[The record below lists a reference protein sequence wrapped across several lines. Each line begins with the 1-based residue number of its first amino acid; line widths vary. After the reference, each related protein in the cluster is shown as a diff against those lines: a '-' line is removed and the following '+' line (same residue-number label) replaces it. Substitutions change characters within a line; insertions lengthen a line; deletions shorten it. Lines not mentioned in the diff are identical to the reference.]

1 MRFWLILLLCTH
13 VFAEPLTVES
23 RTMVWKGAKD
33 APAYTSAWAAGEI
46 KMPYVVGASDVANRI
61 NDALYLSVIG
71 IAAPLKAGK
80 TFPLTDGGGELDGTA
95 SLDFSVLRNDGR
107 ILSLAINAEGCGA
120 YCEFYVRSYGFDAAT
135 GRALSAV
142 DLFTPSGLSAV
153 AKEMQ
158 AERKRRYTEE
168 IKTLKRQEAE
178 LKRKKGKADG
188 LSDIEE
194 RITFNEE
201 CLGQE
206 PLSNASSQD
215 MLRYLRFSLA
225 KNKAAVFSSGRCSA
239 HVNRALDDV
248 DEVDLVL
255 LPKDLVGLLN
265 PYGKALLLEQ
275 ANAAL
280 PNDLF
285 EQVLHGKIG
294 NAAITM
300 RLNRPYPD
308 GSFSGVYYYDKYRKV
323 LSLRGMKK
331 DSHLEL
337 TEQVAGSDQA
347 KMNLNISG
355 AQWLGQWLGN
365 NKQVPVILG
374 W

>member
-23 RTMVWKGAKD
+23 RTMTWKVVKD
-33 APAYTSAWAAGEI
+33 APPNTAGWASGEI
-46 KMPYVVGASDVANRI
+46 KMPYVVGGGDVANRI
-61 NDALYLSVIG
+61 NDALYLAVMG
-71 IAAPLKAGK
+71 IAAPLKGGK
-80 TFPLTDGGGELDGTA
+80 TFPLTEGSGELEGTA
-95 SLDFSVLRNDGR
+95 SLDFSVQRNDGR
-107 ILSLAINAEGCGA
+107 ILSLTINAEGCGA
-120 YCEFYVRSYGFDAAT
+120 YCEYYVRSYSFDAVT
-135 GRALSAV
+135 GRALSAI

-153 AKEMQ
+153 AKKMQ
-158 AERKRRYTEE
+158 AERKRRYMAQ
-168 IKTLKRQEAE
+168 IKALKQDRAE
-178 LKRKKGKADG
+178 LKRKKGPLDG
-188 LSDIEE
+188 DIDE
-194 RITFNEE
+194 RIAFNEE
-201 CLGQE
+201 CLEHEQE
-206 PLSNASSQD
+206 RQQSSSQQD
-215 MLRYLRFSLA
+215 TLHYLRFSLP

-255 LPKDLVGLLN
+255 LPKGLVDLLN

-285 EQVLHGKIG
+285 GQVLHGKIG

-300 RLNRPYPD
+300 RLNRPYAD

-337 TEQVAGSDQA
+337 TEQVAESDQA
-347 KMNLNISG
+347 KINLNITG
-355 AQWLGQWLGN
+355 VQWLGQWLGN